1 MVGIRLA
8 AKQLD
13 SYQAT
18 SKSNIEAATNS
29 VDMKVEDFNDSDDE
43 VGIEEVEF

>member
-1 MVGIRLA
+1 MVGIRLD
-8 AKQLD
+8 AKKLD

-18 SKSNIEAATNS
+18 SKSNIEAATTS
-29 VDMKVEDFNDSDDE
+29 VDMKVEDFDSNEE